1 MEKINLNHQVPLNQ
15 LYAQLFHLFKAGF
28 QFWFDE
34 SEIALLNEKNAQ
46 FRYISVEEEALV
58 AHFEPCHAG
67 DETSFLQTTQIQ
79 QALVQKT
86 GFKSL
91 SIQVLGRVL
100 RDMKFERVKRN
111 GVYGYLV
118 KEKKHRI

>member
-1 MEKINLNHQVPLNQ
+1 MTST
-15 LYAQLFHLFKAGF
+15 G
-28 QFWFDE
+28 
-34 SEIALLNEKNAQ
+34 
-46 FRYISVEEEALV
+46 
-58 AHFEPCHAG
+58 G
-67 DETSFLQTTQIQ
+67 DETSFLQTTHIQ

-91 SIQVLGRVL
+91 SIQVLGRVI